1 MTCCLV
7 GGCVSL
13 AHLFLAQYSRER
25 CFLRQPIYYDA
36 ALSTF
41 KFSIIACVLFQG
53 SLLVPKSTS
62 RICGAPDTHE
72 QFQSLPLPTSLT
84 FLIHAVQQCA
94 GHKHRPQWRIRIP
107 LTAGTARIAET
118 RRITTHTGGAQERV
132 ACKKAPLAYCM

>member
-72 QFQSLPLPTSLT
+72 RFQSLPLPTSLT
-84 FLIHAVQQCA
+84 FLIHAVQHA

-118 RRITTHTGGAQERV
+118 RRITTHTGGAQERLLYV
-132 ACKKAPLAYCM
+132 SIIG

>member
-1 MTCCLV
+1 MSPWHTSSWHSIVVNAASCGSQSTMMLHSQLLSFR
-7 GGCVSL
+7 SL
-13 AHLFLAQYSRER
+13 HV
-25 CFLRQPIYYDA
+25 
-36 ALSTF
+36 
-41 KFSIIACVLFQG
+41 CVLFQG

-72 QFQSLPLPTSLT
+72 RFQSLPLPTSLT
-84 FLIHAVQQCA
+84 FLIHAVQHA

-132 ACKKAPLAYCM
+132 ACKKSTVGLLYVSIIG

>member
-1 MTCCLV
+1 MSPWHTSSWHSIVVNAASCGSQSTMMLHSQLLSFR
-7 GGCVSL
+7 SL
-13 AHLFLAQYSRER
+13 HVYCSRDL
-25 CFLRQPIYYDA
+25 CWYQI
-36 ALSTF
+36 
-41 KFSIIACVLFQG
+41 
-53 SLLVPKSTS
+53 TS

-84 FLIHAVQQCA
+84 FLIHAVQHA

-132 ACKKAPLAYCM
+132 ACKKSTVGLLYVSIIG